1 MWLPIHKTP
10 SPNTCTT
17 MRRNARL
24 THVVQA
30 DATDIEALR
39 RLGVHQFGHAVVGI
53 GTHMEA
59 SVLAV
64 LALSELGVA
73 DIWAKAITV
82 DHGRILERT
91 GAHHIIAPEAD
102 SCTLQIGGSPMFG
115 TSIYGLYVVVIVKF
129 KLKVGTDVGTVY
141 SLLIGIGLAYKVE
154 VGKWEL
160 KGLLAIT
167 FMAVFGDTVC
177 GYAIGFLVKVS
188 LDLSPVFCVEVSLEG
203 KAARLTVHS
212 GLPDETVFCVS
223 KLVFAVEVSLVLVL
237 SISFEVE
244 TKQVTVL
251 RGPLTKDALPDA
263 L

>member
-1 MWLPIHKTP
+1 MTNAWSLNATLKVPITKQNGDDFTIP
-10 SPNTCTT
+10 PVKPPPPAPPVNFALIFS
-17 MRRNARL
+17 
-24 THVVQA
+24 
-30 DATDIEALR
+30 DFGIEA
-39 RLGVHQFGHAVVGI
+39 
-53 GTHMEA
+53 EN
-59 SVLAV
+59 
-64 LALSELGVA
+64 
-73 DIWAKAITV
+73 
-82 DHGRILERT
+82 
-91 GAHHIIAPEAD
+91 IIAPEAD

-203 KAARLTVHS
+203 KAARLTVHP
-212 GLPDETVFCVS
+212 GLPDETVFSVS